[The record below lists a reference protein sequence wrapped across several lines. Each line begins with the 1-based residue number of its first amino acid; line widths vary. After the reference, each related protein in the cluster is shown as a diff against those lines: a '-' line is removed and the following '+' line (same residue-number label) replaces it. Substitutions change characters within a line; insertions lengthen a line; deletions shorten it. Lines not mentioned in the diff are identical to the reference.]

1 MARSTLGTKVC
12 TFSSPQTAA
21 QIAATCYATLPCT
34 SSCYCT
40 MAPGQLEM
48 FYICRAAHQVHTLK
62 PIESEVAGWVNRQ
75 WRILMNLNG
84 FRLVLEQFYSYP
96 HAISYGPYAY
106 DLNRKTPS
114 HNSATFGSRSWL
126 LLGGCVWSMLSTHCR
141 MLKRAIFQMSTC
153 PIPDLF
159 GSFCYQ

>member
-1 MARSTLGTKVC
+1 MQPFPARQV
-12 TFSSPQTAA
+12 A
-21 QIAATCYATLPCT
+21 IAPWPLASWKCFRQRNPKPET
-34 SSCYCT
+34 
-40 MAPGQLEM
+40 QNRQRK
-48 FYICRAAHQVHTLK
+48 YICRAAHQVHTLK

-126 LLGGCVWSMLSTHCR
+126 LLGGCVWSTLSTHCR

>member
-1 MARSTLGTKVC
+1 MQVFFCCCKLESKISTEMARSTLGTKVC

-75 WRILMNLNG
+75 WRILI
-84 FRLVLEQFYSYP
+84 RLVLEQFYSYP

-114 HNSATFGSRSWL
+114 HNSATFGSRS
-126 LLGGCVWSMLSTHCR
+126 
-141 MLKRAIFQMSTC
+141 
-153 PIPDLF
+153 
-159 GSFCYQ
+159 